1 MEGKVRIVRL
11 YRRLLMIGAGSILFC
26 APGLSRAQAPAP
38 AAPAVGQAELN
49 LRKSVNTREFRG
61 QEVQGEDRQIGR
73 GDTLWRI
80 LVEEKGLSGKKF
92 RSYLVVIRGLN
103 PQVKNLDVLRVGDKI
118 FIPLRVDQLL
128 EERPPTEPVGSTRP
142 QPGAD
147 VTTNYRVKPGEHLY
161 QILRE
166 QLKITDDRKLA
177 QYYALVKDLN
187 PERKNWDTLL
197 EGDIL
202 RLPVVGRAQ
211 EITARAPPAIVESK
225 RPTEPIAR
233 AETKSAPEV
242 QSTVEAKPSVQA
254 KLSGEAKPTAEVKSQ
269 AEVKPVPEAKTSAA
283 AKPTLADRRPS
294 LRAPAT
300 ENMTLFATVV
310 EAMGG
315 QMQQSGEEVVVLKE
329 GTVRFDKSSYP
340 VVYSPALGQ
349 KVVIDPN
356 DKIPASLRTKLGDP
370 TLATQVLPMANGLS
384 IQEAVSQLLARLGYQ
399 PLSTDRPVVVQEEGI
414 AFEAKGN
421 WIALAPE
428 HNNRTQ
434 EIVVINL
441 TDEPSEIP
449 DYLKAQLAKKGLHLR
464 DVAYPSPAL
473 RQSPPEAINAP
484 KELTTQAKNWPP
496 DKREMVDSVLLSFG
510 ITFGVG
516 ETLSVELRDG
526 LRVDARIDRLFEQGG
541 KRTALFFQ
549 RTDPE
554 IKRALQDKQG
564 VRAVELEIGSL
575 SSRELVDKVL
585 SILGHQ
591 ASYRE
596 HRFAAANGAAQDRL
610 TVTAWGFHL
619 PQRSMFVTDRQ
630 IPAVLYRFFFEKGLE
645 IVYFQ

>member
-1 MEGKVRIVRL
+1 MEGKVRMVRL
-11 YRRLLMIGAGSILFC
+11 YHRLLMIGAGLICFC
-26 APGLSRAQAPAP
+26 APALSRAQAPAP
-38 AAPAVGQAELN
+38 AAGQAELN

-128 EERPPTEPVGSTRP
+128 EERPATEAATPARS
-142 QPGAD
+142 QPGGD

-166 QLKITDDRKLA
+166 QLKITDERKLA

-187 PERKNWDTLL
+187 PERKNWDSLL

-202 RLPVVGRAQ
+202 RLPVVGRGQ
-211 EITARAPPAIVESK
+211 EMTARAPSPLIEGK
-225 RPTEPIAR
+225 RSTEPIAR
-233 AETKSAPEV
+233 GEAKSIAEAQTTAETKP
-242 QSTVEAKPSVQA
+242 TPEAKPMA
-254 KLSGEAKPTAEVKSQ
+254 DAKP
-269 AEVKPVPEAKTSAA
+269 SAA
-283 AKPTLADRRPS
+283 PKPAPAPADRRPN

-300 ENMTLFATVV
+300 ENMTLFASLV

-356 DKIPASLRTKLGDP
+356 DKIPATLRTKLGDP
-370 TLATQVLPMANGLS
+370 ALGTQVLPMASGLS
-384 IQEAVSQLLARLGYQ
+384 IQDAVSQLLARLGYQ
-399 PLSTDRPVVVQEEGI
+399 ALPADRPVVVQEEGI
-414 AFEAKGN
+414 SFEARGN

-428 HNNRTQ
+428 QSNRTQ

-441 TDEPSEIP
+441 AEQPSEIP
-449 DYLKAQLAKKGLHLR
+449 DYLRAQLAKKGLHLR
-464 DVAYPSPAL
+464 DVAYASSTNHAPAEAPS
-473 RQSPPEAINAP
+473 AP
-484 KELTTQAKNWPP
+484 KELAVQVKNWPR
-496 DKREMVDSVLLSFG
+496 DKKEIVDSLLLSFG
-510 ITFGVG
+510 ITFGVS

-526 LRVDARIDRLFEQGG
+526 LRVDARTDRVFEQGG
-541 KRTALFFQ
+541 KRTAVFFQ
-549 RTDPE
+549 RADPE

-564 VRAVELEIGSL
+564 VRAVELDIASL
-575 SSRELVDKVL
+575 SSRELIDKVL
-585 SILGHQ
+585 HMLGHQ
-591 ASYRE
+591 VSYRE
-596 HRFAAANGAAQDRL
+596 HRFSAANGATPDRL

-619 PQRSMFVTDRQ
+619 PARAMFVTDRQ
-630 IPAVLYRFFFEKGLE
+630 IPTSLYRFFFEKGLE
-645 IVYFQ
+645 IIYFQ

>member
-1 MEGKVRIVRL
+1 MEGEVRIMRR
-11 YRRLLMIGAGSILFC
+11 YRHRLMIGAGLILFC
-26 APGLSRAQAPAP
+26 VPGLGHAQAPVP
-38 AAPAVGQAELN
+38 AAPAAGQAELN

-61 QEVQGEDRQIGR
+61 QEVQGEERQIGR
-73 GDTLWRI
+73 GDSLWRI

-118 FIPLRVDQLL
+118 FIPLRVDQML
-128 EERPPTEPVGSTRP
+128 EERPATEAVASARP
-142 QPGAD
+142 QPGGD
-147 VTTNYRVKPGEHLY
+147 ITTNYRVKAGEHLY

-202 RLPVVGRAQ
+202 RLPTLVRGQ
-211 EITARAPPAIVESK
+211 EITAQAPPPVIESK

-233 AETKSAPEV
+233 AEAKPMPEV
-242 QSTVEAKPSVQA
+242 NPM
-254 KLSGEAKPTAEVKSQ
+254 AEGK
-269 AEVKPVPEAKTSAA
+269 ASAA
-283 AKPTLADRRPS
+283 PKPAPAPADRRPS

-300 ENMTLFATVV
+300 ENMMVFATVV

-315 QMQQSGEEVVVLKE
+315 QIQQSGEEVVVLKE
-329 GTVRFDKSSYP
+329 GTVRFDKSNYP

-349 KVVIDPN
+349 KVVIDPD

-399 PLSTDRPVVVQEEGI
+399 PLPTDRPVVVQEEGI

-428 HNNRTQ
+428 QNNRTQ

-441 TDEPSEIP
+441 TEEPSEIP

-464 DVAYPSPAL
+464 DVAYPSSTP
-473 RQSPPEAINAP
+473 RQSLPEASNAP
-484 KELTTQAKNWPP
+484 KELIVQVKNWPR
-496 DKREMVDSVLLSFG
+496 DKREMVDSLLLSFG
-510 ITFGVG
+510 ITFGVA

-526 LRVDARIDRLFEQGG
+526 LRVDARIDRLFEQSG
-541 KRTALFFQ
+541 KRMALFFQ

-585 SILGHQ
+585 SMLGHQ

-630 IPAVLYRFFFEKGLE
+630 IPAALYRFFFEKGLE

>member
-1 MEGKVRIVRL
+1 MEGEVRIVRL
-11 YRRLLMIGAGSILFC
+11 YRHLLMVGAGLTLFC
-26 APGLSRAQAPAP
+26 APGLSGAQAPAP

-128 EERPPTEPVGSTRP
+128 EERPATEAAASARP
-142 QPGAD
+142 QPGGD
-147 VTTNYRVKPGEHLY
+147 ITTNYRVKGGEHLY

-202 RLPVVGRAQ
+202 RLPVLGRGQ
-211 EITARAPPAIVESK
+211 EITARAPPPVVESK
-225 RPTEPIAR
+225 RPTEPLAR
-233 AETKSAPEV
+233 AEVKSMPEA
-242 QSTVEAKPSVQA
+242 Q
-254 KLSGEAKPTAEVKSQ
+254 PTAEVKPT
-269 AEVKPVPEAKTSAA
+269 AEMKPTPEAKPKGE
-283 AKPTLADRRPS
+283 AKPVGEAKASGAPKPAPADRRPS

-315 QMQQSGEEVVVLKE
+315 EMQQSGEEVVVLKE

-370 TLATQVLPMANGLS
+370 ALGTQVFPMASGLS

-399 PLSTDRPVVVQEEGI
+399 PLPADRPVVVQEEGI

-428 HNNRTQ
+428 QSNRTQ

-441 TDEPSEIP
+441 AEQASEIP

-464 DVAYPSPAL
+464 DVAYASSTNHSVA
-473 RQSPPEAINAP
+473 EAPNAP
-484 KELTTQAKNWPP
+484 KELAVQVKNWPR

-510 ITFGVG
+510 ITFGVS

-526 LRVDARIDRLFEQGG
+526 LRVDARTDRVFEQSG
-541 KRTALFFQ
+541 KRTAVFFQ
-549 RTDPE
+549 RADPE

-564 VRAVELEIGSL
+564 VRSVELDIGSL
-575 SSRELVDKVL
+575 SSRELIDKVL
-585 SILGHQ
+585 NMLGHQ

-596 HRFAAANGAAQDRL
+596 HRFAAANGATPDRL

-619 PQRSMFVTDRQ
+619 PARAMFVTDRQ
-630 IPAVLYRFFFEKGLE
+630 IPASLYRFFFEKGLE

>member
-1 MEGKVRIVRL
+1 MEGKVRVVRL
-11 YRRLLMIGAGSILFC
+11 YHRLLMMGAGLILFF
-26 APGLSRAQAPAP
+26 APTLIRAQTPAP
-38 AAPAVGQAELN
+38 AAGQAELN

-118 FIPLRVDQLL
+118 FIPVRVDQLL
-128 EERPPTEPVGSTRP
+128 EERPTAEAAASPRP
-142 QPGAD
+142 QAGGDAI
-147 VTTNYRVKPGEHLY
+147 TNYRVKPGEHLY

-166 QLKITDDRKLA
+166 QLKITDERKLA

-187 PERKNWDTLL
+187 PERKNWDSLL

-202 RLPVVGRAQ
+202 RLPAVGRGQ
-211 EITARAPPAIVESK
+211 EITARAPPAAIESK
-225 RPTEPIAR
+225 RPTESTAR
-233 AETKSAPEV
+233 AETKFVPGT
-242 QSTVEAKPSVQA
+242 QST
-254 KLSGEAKPTAEVKSQ
+254 GEVKS
-269 AEVKPVPEAKTSAA
+269 ATEMKPVEQAKASAPP
-283 AKPTLADRRPS
+283 KPTPADRRPG

-300 ENMTLFATVV
+300 ENMSLFATVV

-315 QMQQSGEEVVVLKE
+315 QIQQRGEEVVVLKE

-349 KVVIDPN
+349 KVVIDPD
-356 DKIPASLRTKLGDP
+356 DKIPTSLRTKLGDP

-399 PLSTDRPVVVQEEGI
+399 PLSTDRPVVVQEEGV

-421 WIALAPE
+421 WVALAPE

-441 TDEPSEIP
+441 TEEPSEIP
-449 DYLKAQLAKKGLHLR
+449 EYLKAQLAKKGLHLR
-464 DVAYPSPAL
+464 DVAYPSSAP
-473 RQSPPEAINAP
+473 RQSPPEAANTP
-484 KELTTQAKNWPP
+484 KEFTTQAKNWPR

-526 LRVDARIDRLFEQGG
+526 LRVDARIDRLFEQSG

-630 IPAVLYRFFFEKGLE
+630 IPAALYRFFFEKGLE

>member
-1 MEGKVRIVRL
+1 MEGEVRSVRL
-11 YRRLLMIGAGSILFC
+11 YRHLSMIGAGIILFYP
-26 APGLSRAQAPAP
+26 PGLSRAQAPVPPAP
-38 AAPAVGQAELN
+38 PAGQAELN

-61 QEVQGEDRQIGR
+61 QEVQGEERQIGR
-73 GDTLWRI
+73 GDSLWRI
-80 LVEEKGLSGKKF
+80 LVEEKGLPEKKF

-103 PQVKNLDVLRVGDKI
+103 PQLKNLDVLRVGDKI
-118 FIPLRVDQLL
+118 FIPLRVDQPL
-128 EERPPTEPVGSTRP
+128 EERPATQAAASARS
-142 QPGAD
+142 QPGGD
-147 VTTNYRVKPGEHLY
+147 ITTNYRVKPGEHLY

-187 PERKNWDTLL
+187 PERKNWDALS

-202 RLPVVGRAQ
+202 RLPILGRGQ
-211 EITARAPPAIVESK
+211 DITARAPPPVIESK

-233 AETKSAPEV
+233 AEAKSMPE
-242 QSTVEAKPSVQA
+242 AQA
-254 KLSGEAKPTAEVKSQ
+254 TAEL
-269 AEVKPVPEAKTSAA
+269 KPRTA
-283 AKPTLADRRPS
+283 AKPTGEARPAAEAKASAPPKPAPGDRRPS
-294 LRAPAT
+294 LRAPAI

-370 TLATQVLPMANGLS
+370 TLATQVLPMADGLS

-399 PLSTDRPVVVQEEGI
+399 SLPADRPVVVQEEGI

-421 WIALAPE
+421 WIALGPE
-428 HNNRTQ
+428 QNNRTQ

-441 TDEPSEIP
+441 AEEPSEIP
-449 DYLKAQLAKKGLHLR
+449 EYLKAQLAKKGLHLR
-464 DVAYPSPAL
+464 DVAFPSSTP
-473 RQSPPEAINAP
+473 RQSLLEAPNPP
-484 KELTTQAKNWPP
+484 KELAAQAKNWPR
-496 DKREMVDSVLLSFG
+496 DKKAMVDSLLLSFG
-510 ITFGVG
+510 IPFGVA
-516 ETLSVELRDG
+516 ETVSVELRDG
-526 LRVDARIDRLFEQGG
+526 LRVDARTDRVFEQSG
-541 KRTALFFQ
+541 KRTAVFFQ
-549 RTDPE
+549 RADPE

-564 VRAVELEIGSL
+564 VRAVELDIGSL
-575 SSRELVDKVL
+575 SSRELIDKVL
-585 SILGHQ
+585 NMLGHQ

-596 HRFAAANGAAQDRL
+596 HRFAAANGSAQDRL

-619 PQRSMFVTDRQ
+619 PQRSMFVTDRR
-630 IPAVLYRFFFEKGLE
+630 IPAALYRFFFEKGLE

>member
-1 MEGKVRIVRL
+1 MEGKVRIMRL
-11 YRRLLMIGAGSILFC
+11 YHRLLMIEAGLFLFC
-26 APGLSRAQAPAP
+26 VPGVSRAQAPTPPVP
-38 AAPAVGQAELN
+38 AAGQAELN

-80 LVEEKGLSGKKF
+80 LVEEKGLAGKKF

-128 EERPPTEPVGSTRP
+128 EERPMTEAAASARP
-142 QPGAD
+142 QPGGD

-166 QLKITDDRKLA
+166 QLKITDERKLA

-187 PERKNWDTLL
+187 PERKNWDSLL

-202 RLPVVGRAQ
+202 RLPVLGRSQ
-211 EITARAPPAIVESK
+211 EITARAPPPVVESK
-225 RPTEPIAR
+225 RPTEPLAR
-233 AETKSAPEV
+233 AETKSAPEAR
-242 QSTVEAKPSVQA
+242 STSEVKPRAEAKP
-254 KLSGEAKPTAEVKSQ
+254 GAEVKSTG
-269 AEVKPVPEAKTSAA
+269 EVKPVAEAKASASP
-283 AKPTLADRRPS
+283 KSTPADRRPS
-294 LRAPAT
+294 LRAPAI

-370 TLATQVLPMANGLS
+370 ALGTQVLPMASGLS

-399 PLSTDRPVVVQEEGI
+399 SLPADRPVVVQEEGI
-414 AFEAKGN
+414 AFEATGS

-428 HNNRTQ
+428 QSNRTQ

-441 TDEPSEIP
+441 AEKASEIP

-464 DVAYPSPAL
+464 DVAYPSSTNH
-473 RQSPPEAINAP
+473 SPPETPNAP
-484 KELTTQAKNWPP
+484 KELAVQVKNWPR
-496 DKREMVDSVLLSFG
+496 DKREMVDSLLLSFG
-510 ITFGVG
+510 ITFGVA

-526 LRVDARIDRLFEQGG
+526 LRVDARTDRVFEQSG
-541 KRTALFFQ
+541 KRTAVFFQ
-549 RTDPE
+549 RADPE

-564 VRAVELEIGSL
+564 VRTVELDIGSL
-575 SSRELVDKVL
+575 SSRELIDKVL
-585 SILGHQ
+585 NMLGYQ

-596 HRFAAANGAAQDRL
+596 HRFAAADGTAPDRL
-610 TVTAWGFHL
+610 TVKAWGFHL
-619 PQRSMFVTDRQ
+619 PARAMFVTDRQ
-630 IPAVLYRFFFEKGLE
+630 IPASLYRFFFEKGLE

>member
-1 MEGKVRIVRL
+1 MEGEVRVVRL
-11 YRRLLMIGAGSILFC
+11 CRHFLIISANLIVFC
-26 APGLSRAQAPAP
+26 APALVSAQAPAP
-38 AAPAVGQAELN
+38 TAPAGGQAELN

-61 QEVQGEDRQIGR
+61 QEVQGEERQIGR
-73 GDTLWRI
+73 GDSLWRI

-92 RSYLVVIRGLN
+92 HSYLVVIRGLN
-103 PQVKNLDVLRVGDKI
+103 PQVKSLDVLRVGDKI
-118 FIPLRVDQLL
+118 FIPLRVDHLL
-128 EERPPTEPVGSTRP
+128 EERPATEAAASERT
-142 QPGAD
+142 QPGTG
-147 VTTNYRVKPGEHLY
+147 TTINYRVKSGEHLY

-166 QLKITDDRKLA
+166 QLKPTDERKVA

-197 EGDIL
+197 EGEIL
-202 RLPVVGRAQ
+202 RLPVLGRGQ
-211 EITARAPPAIVESK
+211 EITARAPPPVLESK
-225 RPTEPIAR
+225 RAAEPVAGVASKPTPELPAR
-233 AETKSAPEV
+233 AETKSIPET
-242 QSTVEAKPSVQA
+242 QPTAELKPTTTV
-254 KLSGEAKPTAEVKSQ
+254 AKPTG
-269 AEVKPVPEAKTSAA
+269 A
-283 AKPTLADRRPS
+283 AKPVAEAKASAAPKPAPADRRPS

-329 GTVRFDKSSYP
+329 GAVRFDRSSYP

-370 TLATQVLPMANGLS
+370 TLATQVLPMASGLS
-384 IQEAVSQLLARLGYQ
+384 IQEAISQLLARLGYQ
-399 PLSTDRPVVVQEEGI
+399 PLPTDRPVVVQEEGI

-428 HNNRTQ
+428 QNNRTQ

-441 TDEPSEIP
+441 TEELSEIP

-464 DVAYPSPAL
+464 DVAYPSSTNH
-473 RQSPPEAINAP
+473 SPPEAPNAP
-484 KELTTQAKNWPP
+484 KDLATRVKNWPR
-496 DKREMVDSVLLSFG
+496 DKREMVDSLLLSFG
-510 ITFGVG
+510 ITFGVA

-526 LRVDARIDRLFEQGG
+526 LRVDTRTDRVFEQSG
-541 KRTALFFQ
+541 KRTAVFFQ
-549 RTDPE
+549 RADPE

-564 VRAVELEIGSL
+564 VRAVELDIGSL
-575 SSRELVDKVL
+575 SSRELIDKVL
-585 SILGHQ
+585 NMLGYQ

-596 HRFAAANGAAQDRL
+596 HRFAAADGTAPDRL
-610 TVTAWGFHL
+610 TVKAWGFHL
-619 PQRSMFVTDRQ
+619 PARAMFVTDRQ
-630 IPAVLYRFFFEKGLE
+630 IPASLYRFFFEKGLE

>member
-1 MEGKVRIVRL
+1 MEGKVRSVRL
-11 YRRLLMIGAGSILFC
+11 YRRLFMIGAGLILFC
-26 APGLSRAQAPAP
+26 APGLILAQAPAP
-38 AAPAVGQAELN
+38 VAGQAELN
-49 LRKSVNTREFRG
+49 LRKSVNTRELRG

-128 EERPPTEPVGSTRP
+128 EEQPATEAAASARP
-142 QPGAD
+142 QPGGD
-147 VTTNYRVKPGEHLY
+147 ITTNYRVKAGEHLY

-202 RLPVVGRAQ
+202 RLPVVGRGQ
-211 EITARAPPAIVESK
+211 EITVRAPPLTIESK

-233 AETKSAPEV
+233 AETKSAPEM
-242 QSTVEAKPSVQA
+242 QSTAEAKPSVQA

-269 AEVKPVPEAKTSAA
+269 AEVKPVPETKTNAA
-283 AKPTLADRRPS
+283 PKPTLADRRPS

-370 TLATQVLPMANGLS
+370 ALGTQVLPMASGLS

-399 PLSTDRPVVVQEEGI
+399 SLPADRPVVVQEEGI

-428 HNNRTQ
+428 HSNRTQ

-441 TDEPSEIP
+441 AEQTSEIP

-464 DVAYPSPAL
+464 DVAYAASTNH
-473 RQSPPEAINAP
+473 SPPEAPNAA
-484 KELTTQAKNWPP
+484 KELAVQVKNWPR
-496 DKREMVDSVLLSFG
+496 DKREIVDSLLLSFG
-510 ITFGVG
+510 ITFGVS

-526 LRVDARIDRLFEQGG
+526 LRVDARTDRVFEQSG
-541 KRTALFFQ
+541 KRTAVFFQ

-564 VRAVELEIGSL
+564 VRAVELDIGSL
-575 SSRELVDKVL
+575 SSRELIDKVL
-585 SILGHQ
+585 NMLGHQ
-591 ASYRE
+591 ASYQQ
-596 HRFAAANGAAQDRL
+596 HRFAAANGATPDRL

-619 PQRSMFVTDRQ
+619 PARAMFVTDRQ
-630 IPAVLYRFFFEKGLE
+630 IPASLYRFFFEKGLE

>member
-11 YRRLLMIGAGSILFC
+11 HHYLLMMVAGIILFS
-26 APGLSRAQAPAP
+26 APALIRAQAPAQ
-38 AAPAVGQAELN
+38 ATGQAELN

-128 EERPPTEPVGSTRP
+128 EERPAMEAGAPARP
-142 QPGAD
+142 QPGGD
-147 VTTNYRVKPGEHLY
+147 LTTNYRVKPGEHLY

-166 QLKITDDRKLA
+166 QLKITDERKLA

-187 PERKNWDTLL
+187 PERKNWDSLL

-202 RLPVVGRAQ
+202 RLPVLGRGQ
-211 EITARAPPAIVESK
+211 EIAARAPSPVTESK

-233 AETKSAPEV
+233 T
-242 QSTVEAKPSVQA
+242 EAKVMTEMKPALEATPS
-254 KLSGEAKPTAEVKSQ
+254 AEVKTS
-269 AEVKPVPEAKTSAA
+269 APKPVPA
-283 AKPTLADRRPS
+283 PADRRPS

-310 EAMGG
+310 EAVGG

-349 KVVIDPN
+349 KVVIDPD
-356 DKIPASLRTKLGDP
+356 DKIPASLRTKLGDA

-428 HNNRTQ
+428 QSNRTQ

-441 TDEPSEIP
+441 TEEPSEIP

-464 DVAYPSPAL
+464 DVAYPSSTPRL
-473 RQSPPEAINAP
+473 SLPEAPNAP
-484 KELTTQAKNWPP
+484 KELITQVRNWPR
-496 DKREMVDSVLLSFG
+496 DKREMVDSLLLSFG
-510 ITFGVG
+510 ITFGVA

-526 LRVDARIDRLFEQGG
+526 LRVDARVDRLFEQSG

-585 SILGHQ
+585 SMLGHQ

-596 HRFAAANGAAQDRL
+596 HRFAAANGAVQDRL

-630 IPAVLYRFFFEKGLE
+630 IPAALYRFFFEKGLE

>member
-11 YRRLLMIGAGSILFC
+11 YRGLLLIGAGLILFC

-38 AAPAVGQAELN
+38 AAGQAELN

-103 PQVKNLDVLRVGDKI
+103 PQVKNFDVLRVGDKI

-128 EERPPTEPVGSTRP
+128 EERPAMETAASARP
-142 QPGAD
+142 QPGGD

-166 QLKITDDRKLA
+166 QLKITDERKLS

-187 PERKNWDTLL
+187 PERKNWDSLL

-202 RLPVVGRAQ
+202 RLPVVGRGQ
-211 EITARAPPAIVESK
+211 EITARAPSPVTESK
-225 RPTEPIAR
+225 RPTEPVAR
-233 AETKSAPEV
+233 AEAKPMP
-242 QSTVEAKPSVQA
+242 EAKPMV
-254 KLSGEAKPTAEVKSQ
+254 ETKPTLEVTPTT
-269 AEVKPVPEAKTSAA
+269 EVKTSAA
-283 AKPTLADRRPS
+283 PKPAPAPADRRPS

-310 EAMGG
+310 EAVGG

-349 KVVIDPN
+349 KVVIDPD
-356 DKIPASLRTKLGDP
+356 DKIPASIRTKLGDP
-370 TLATQVLPMANGLS
+370 TLATQILPMANGLS
-384 IQEAVSQLLARLGYQ
+384 IQEAVSHLLARLGYQ

-428 HNNRTQ
+428 QSNRTQ

-441 TDEPSEIP
+441 TEEPSEIP

-464 DVAYPSPAL
+464 DVAYPSSTP
-473 RQSPPEAINAP
+473 RQSLPEAPNAP
-484 KELTTQAKNWPP
+484 KELITQAKNWPR
-496 DKREMVDSVLLSFG
+496 DKREMVDSLLLSFG
-510 ITFGVG
+510 ITFGVA

-526 LRVDARIDRLFEQGG
+526 LRVDARVDRLFEQSG

-554 IKRALQDKQG
+554 IKRALQDKQS

-585 SILGHQ
+585 SMLGHQ

-596 HRFAAANGAAQDRL
+596 HRFAAANGAVQDRL

-630 IPAVLYRFFFEKGLE
+630 IPAALYRFFFEKGLE

>member
-1 MEGKVRIVRL
+1 MEGEVRIVRL
-11 YRRLLMIGAGSILFC
+11 YRHLLMVGAGLTLFC
-26 APGLSRAQAPAP
+26 APGLSGAQAPAP

-61 QEVQGEDRQIGR
+61 QEVKGEDRQIGR

-128 EERPPTEPVGSTRP
+128 EERPATEAAASARP
-142 QPGAD
+142 QPSGD
-147 VTTNYRVKPGEHLY
+147 ITTNYRVKAGEHLY

-202 RLPVVGRAQ
+202 RLPVLGRGQ
-211 EITARAPPAIVESK
+211 EITARAPPPVVESK
-225 RPTEPIAR
+225 RPTEPLAR
-233 AETKSAPEV
+233 AEVKSMPEA
-242 QSTVEAKPSVQA
+242 Q
-254 KLSGEAKPTAEVKSQ
+254 PTAEVKPT
-269 AEVKPVPEAKTSAA
+269 AEMKPTPEAKPKGEAKASAA
-283 AKPTLADRRPS
+283 PKPAPADRRPS

-315 QMQQSGEEVVVLKE
+315 EMQQSGEEVVVLKE
-329 GTVRFDKSSYP
+329 GTVRFDRSSYP

-370 TLATQVLPMANGLS
+370 TLATQVLPMASGLS

-399 PLSTDRPVVVQEEGI
+399 SLPADRPVVVQEEGI

-428 HNNRTQ
+428 QSNRTQ

-441 TDEPSEIP
+441 AEQASEIP

-464 DVAYPSPAL
+464 DVAYASSTNHSPA
-473 RQSPPEAINAP
+473 EAPNAP
-484 KELTTQAKNWPP
+484 KELAVQVKNWPR
-496 DKREMVDSVLLSFG
+496 DKREMVDSLLLSFG
-510 ITFGVG
+510 ITFGVA

-526 LRVDARIDRLFEQGG
+526 LRVDARTDRVFEQSG
-541 KRTALFFQ
+541 KRTAVFFQ
-549 RTDPE
+549 RADPE

-564 VRAVELEIGSL
+564 VRAVELDIGSL
-575 SSRELVDKVL
+575 SSRELIDKVL
-585 SILGHQ
+585 NMLGHQ

-596 HRFAAANGAAQDRL
+596 HRFAAANGSAQDRL

-619 PQRSMFVTDRQ
+619 PQRSMFVTDRR
-630 IPAVLYRFFFEKGLE
+630 IPAALYRFFFEKGLE
-645 IVYFQ
+645 I